1 MFFVITVVVFSSKVT
16 FRIIGGQPA
25 PDYPFFVMVNRGFHQ
40 CGGTLVR
47 LDAVLTAAH
56 CLYFGAENRWAS
68 PLEVYILHGDF
79 SSPNNW
85 RVRYHSCERYWVHFM
100 YEASRK
106 GPRNPYDAAV
116 IKLEDQVLQRSSSQH
131 AILPFCSQD
140 DQKWGKKL
148 GFAIGLGLIK
158 GTPFSRAER
167 LMETTLQKIDC
178 QRLGFNNKSRI
189 FPGNYCYHFSEKSSL
204 SDGDFSEPMV
214 FKKRGIAVCLMG
226 SSSFTS
232 YCHTEGFFTTI
243 FTPAVNLKYW
253 LS

>member
-16 FRIIGGQPA
+16 FGIIGGQPA
-25 PDYPFFVMVNRGFHQ
+25 PDYPFFVVVNRGFHQ

-140 DQKWGKKL
+140 DQKWGKNLVLPL
-148 GFAIGLGLIK
+148 GWVWLRELHSHVLKDWWKQLCKRLIVNDLGLTINRGFFQGITVITFQK
-158 GTPFSRAER
+158 NRHWVTVTLVNRWFSRRE
-167 LMETTLQKIDC
+167 
-178 QRLGFNNKSRI
+178 
-189 FPGNYCYHFSEKSSL
+189 
-204 SDGDFSEPMV
+204 V
-214 FKKRGIAVCLMG
+214 
-226 SSSFTS
+226 
-232 YCHTEGFFTTI
+232 
-243 FTPAVNLKYW
+243 
-253 LS
+253 